1 MMLAVRRF
9 LGLVLLPIAVGCG
22 VSGGPAARGPTPDPN
37 ILVPRLADPTAV
49 YRQLG
54 FLAKGQPLPFVASVH
69 FLAGPVPDS
78 TLSLFGLSMT
88 GSALAF
94 RRVGN
99 VFEARYRVEAVFR
112 RGTEIVG
119 QVGSDQNVRVAAMSE
134 TRRTDESVIFQHF
147 IYLPPGELTVTV
159 VVRDRNGLS
168 STRDD
173 GLLQVPRFDA
183 AGPKLS
189 SLIPI
194 HQGSPR
200 ATRSVLPTV
209 LASPRATSP
218 QGADT
223 LSFYI
228 ETYDAEPGAQLFLR
242 ARHADSAVAWTDTVT
257 IGPPEVAVAVGPDT
271 VRPDITP
278 LIVRVAPRQLQL
290 GELRFD
296 ATLGGADTA
305 RTMALV
311 TFSEQWAVTNLDDV
325 LALLRYFGH
334 DDEIAQMRTAEPQE
348 RSELW
353 RAFWRRTDP
362 DSMTPE
368 NEAVAAYFRRLLVAN
383 LRFRDESEAGWLTDR
398 GEVYITVGEPDREE
412 RYDDLRTGRTVI
424 RWTYFSGGETVL
436 IYFINEISFNSF
448 RLTFSSRV
456 EYQRLL
462 TRVRRFG
469 GQAGGPGASC
479 VPTHRAKLCDAPGG
493 LLAVTLISAVRQ
505 TELERH

>member
-1 MMLAVRRF
+1 MLNVVAVRR
-9 LGLVLLPIAVGCG
+9 LAGLVPILLLVACG
-22 VSGGPAARGPTPDPN
+22 ARSGPGPRGPAPDPN
-37 ILVPRLADPTAV
+37 VLVPRLADPTAV

-88 GSALAF
+88 GGALNY
-94 RRVGN
+94 RRVGTL
-99 VFEARYRVEAVFR
+99 FEARYRVEAVFR
-112 RGTEIVG
+112 RGTAIVG
-119 QVGSDQNVRVAAMSE
+119 QLGSDQHVRVAAMAE
-134 TRRTDESVIFQHF
+134 TRRADESVIFQHF
-147 IYLPPGELTVTV
+147 VYLPPGELTVTV

-173 GLLQVPRFDA
+173 GLLRVPRFDA
-183 AGPKLS
+183 SGPKIS

-194 HQGSPR
+194 HQGTPR

-209 LASPRATSP
+209 LANPRATSP

-223 LSFYI
+223 LSFYL
-228 ETYDAEPGAQLFLR
+228 EAYDVEPGTRLYVR
-242 ARHADSAVAWTDTVT
+242 ARHTDSAVVWSDTVT
-257 IGPPEVAVAVGPDT
+257 IGPPGVAVAVGPDT
-271 VRPDITP
+271 VRPDIAAVM
-278 LIVRVAPRQLQL
+278 VRVAPPQLQL

-296 ATLGGADTA
+296 ATLGGPDTA

-334 DDEIAQMRTAEPQE
+334 EEEVNRIRAAAPQE

-353 RAFWRRTDP
+353 RAFWRGTDP

-424 RWTYFSGGETVL
+424 RWTYFYGGETIV
-436 IYFINEISFNSF
+436 IYFINEISLNSF

-462 TRVRRFG
+462 TRVRRSG
-469 GQAGGPGASC
+469 GQPGEAGA
-479 VPTHRAKLCDAPGG
+479 
-493 LLAVTLISAVRQ
+493 
-505 TELERH
+505 